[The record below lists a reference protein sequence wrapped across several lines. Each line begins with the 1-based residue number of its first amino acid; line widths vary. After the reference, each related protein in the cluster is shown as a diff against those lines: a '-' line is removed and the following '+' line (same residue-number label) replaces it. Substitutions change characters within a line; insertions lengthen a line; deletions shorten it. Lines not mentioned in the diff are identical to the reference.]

1 MKHEPPIVEKFNV
14 SDLCTVGVCCFQGR
28 QNYME
33 DRYSVITNI
42 NKSEV
47 SMYAIFDGHAGA
59 FAADYAANII
69 MPNISEKIALLIDI
83 VRERQAVIERRKR
96 LEKERKIQMIREGK
110 ANMIDKL
117 PPPQLSIEDEEQVE
131 EETEVDPMLEYLS
144 KENVINYEKLLY
156 DEILSSDKA
165 MLERMGKAALFCGTT
180 ANIVVVDLTN
190 KLIVCA
196 NVGDSRALM
205 CDARGVAYLLSED
218 HKPDLPAEMERIRQ
232 SGGHISNK
240 NGCWR
245 VDGTLA
251 CSRTLG
257 DYPLKMKK
265 FIIADPDIRTF
276 RFKDFK
282 WVKYFCD

>member
-1 MKHEPPIVEKFNV
+1 MEKFNV
-14 SDLCTVGVCCFQGR
+14 SELCSVGVCCFQGR
-28 QNYME
+28 QSYME
-33 DRYSVITNI
+33 DRYSVITSI

-47 SMYAIFDGHAGA
+47 SMYAIFDGHAGV

-69 MPNISEKIALLIDI
+69 MPNISEKIAHLIDVI
-83 VRERQAVIERRKR
+83 RERQAEVERLKR
-96 LEKERKIQMIREGK
+96 VEKERKIQLIREGK
-110 ANMIDKL
+110 AGMIDKMPL
-117 PPPQLSIEDEEQVE
+117 TNMTIEDDSDENAGEDEEIE
-131 EETEVDPMLEYLS
+131 IDPMLDYLS
-144 KENVINYEKLLY
+144 KDNVINYEKLLF
-156 DEILSSDKA
+156 DEIILSDKA
-165 MLERMGKAALFCGTT
+165 LLERMGKAALFCGTT

-196 NVGDSRALM
+196 NVGDSRAVM
-205 CDARGVAYLLSED
+205 CDARGIPYVLSED
-218 HKPDLPAEMERIRQ
+218 HKPDVPAEMERIRQ

-265 FIIADPDIRTF
+265 LIIADPDIRTF
-276 RFKDFK
+276 RFKDLK
-282 WVKYFCD
+282 